1 MSTPVRGADGPLG
14 YAPRWARAGAGR
26 AETAFDG
33 RGRSAASVQELPR
46 EMKPPRIAMPPR
58 EAPPLRQAA
67 PPPDAPP
74 PREIVSGRDF
84 VSAPEATPPQEAA
97 FELDAEPVTE
107 PAPDWDATRETKPAR
122 ASGTVQTPTT
132 ESARKRKKRSAVFE
146 GDAALKELRSRLA
159 SAPDQTPEPPL
170 YQAKTPIF
178 ASVVRLA
185 GVMVL
190 AAAGA
195 LGFLWITGPHGA
207 PQQVASKA
215 GASAGGSDV
224 ALVSYPPVAYR
235 GFEAPQKPAPAAA
248 DVAAA
253 QTPDA
258 QPSAPSGTP
267 WAVANYNA
275 ADGLGT
281 PPVGTTPP
289 GLAPRVPAAPRAPA
303 SRIVAPPP
311 AAEPPPAVAPP
322 ASLPAES
329 APTAAAPPA
338 PAAAP
343 APKAPVPAITAPVS
357 VSPPATPSVATR
369 DRDEIAALLVRAR
382 TYLSA
387 GDVAAARLV
396 LRRAAERDDPQA
408 ALALGGTY
416 DPAVLKRLGI
426 INFHAD
432 PAQAREWYRR
442 AAELGS
448 SDAAVRLEQLVQT
461 DH

>member
-26 AETAFDG
+26 ADSALDG
-33 RGRSAASVQELPR
+33 RGQGATSVQELPA
-46 EMKPPRIAMPPR
+46 ETKPPRIAMPPR
-58 EAPPLRQAA
+58 ETIPPREAA
-67 PPPDAPP
+67 PL
-74 PREIVSGRDF
+74 REIVSGRDF
-84 VSAPEATPPQEAA
+84 FSAPEVAPPQEAA
-97 FELDAEPVTE
+97 FELDAEPVGE
-107 PAPDWDATRETKPAR
+107 AVVHCETRPAR
-122 ASGTVQTPTT
+122 TSGAVQTATK
-132 ESARKRKKRSAVFE
+132 ESVWKRKKRSTIFE

-178 ASVVRLA
+178 ASVVRLM

-195 LGFLWITGPHGA
+195 LGFLWVTGPHGA
-207 PQQVASKA
+207 PPQIASKA
-215 GASAGGSDV
+215 GGSAGGSDV
-224 ALVSYPPVAYR
+224 ALVSYPPVSYR
-235 GFEAPQKPAPAAA
+235 GLEAPQTPPQAAGDA
-248 DVAAA
+248 AAA
-253 QTPDA
+253 QTPDVP
-258 QPSAPSGTP
+258 PSGAAPSSGSP

-275 ADGLGT
+275 ADGVNA
-281 PPVGTTPP
+281 PPVGTPP
-289 GLAPRVPAAPRAPA
+289 AGLAPRVPAAPRAPA
-303 SRIVAPPP
+303 SRVVAPPP
-311 AAEPPPAVAPP
+311 AAEPAPAAAPP
-322 ASLPAES
+322 ASLPAK
-329 APTAAAPPA
+329 PA
-338 PAAAP
+338 PAAAAAPPPP
-343 APKAPVPAITAPVS
+343 AAPVPASKAPVPAITAPVS

-369 DRDEIAALLVRAR
+369 DRDEVAALLVRAR
-382 TYLSA
+382 TYLAA

-448 SDAAVRLEQLVQT
+448 SDAALRLEQLVET
-461 DH
+461 DR